1 VSLRLSTTTRLT
13 PEQAIER
20 AVRYFADELG
30 LTVVWRSA
38 VSARLEGGGGHVQ
51 VSAVGLP
58 NGAEVELETMEWEIH
73 VRQFASDLPR

>member
-1 VSLRLSTTTRLT
+1 VSLRLSTSTKLT
-13 PEQAIER
+13 PEQAINR

-38 VSARLEGGGGHVQ
+38 VSARLDGGGGYVQ

-58 NGAEVELETMEWEIH
+58 NSAEVELETMEWEFH
-73 VRQFASDLPR
+73 VRQFASGLPH